1 MSEVPRNDQNRSLL
15 SALCGS
21 DCRFWVVFDAI
32 ADGIFI
38 SDPTT
43 GRFIEINQPGCRM
56 FGYSKSELIGLK
68 IEALSSGVHPYTQD
82 MVIERIEKARLEG
95 PQTFEWH
102 CKTKDEVLF
111 WAEISIH
118 CKQIEQ
124 IPAVVAI
131 VRDITKHKQE
141 EQAVRNAAL
150 YARSLIEASLNPLSV
165 IGLDGKISDVNEA
178 TVRITG
184 VPREAVQRKGG
195 DGMVFGLEGPARG
208 DGRIEDKRHQYF
220 WPSCRAG
227 NSSSTVIF
235 PVRLRRALIASMA
248 LSISSC
254 RRCASGTIRAM
265 GRPCRVI
272 MTVSLRSTSSSSWGR
287 CALASEA

>member
-1 MSEVPRNDQNRSLL
+1 MSEVPRDDQNRSLL

-68 IEALSSGVHPYTQD
+68 IEALSSGVHPYTQE

-131 VRDITKHKQE
+131 VRDITNPTSPTE
-141 EQAVRNAAL
+141 GVGRRQAAEILGMQLQRSALVWGSRSQGLILAAAPFML
-150 YARSLIEASLNPLSV
+150 GVGRWSTS
-165 IGLDGKISDVNEA
+165 GLD
-178 TVRITG
+178 
-184 VPREAVQRKGG
+184 
-195 DGMVFGLEGPARG
+195 
-208 DGRIEDKRHQYF
+208 RH
-220 WPSCRAG
+220 
-227 NSSSTVIF
+227 
-235 PVRLRRALIASMA
+235 
-248 LSISSC
+248 
-254 RRCASGTIRAM
+254 
-265 GRPCRVI
+265 
-272 MTVSLRSTSSSSWGR
+272 RS
-287 CALASEA
+287 